1 MPDPAVSV
9 SNADRLQAAADLA
22 QKATSGQWFNDA
34 PPAADIDLDALF
46 PNPETVA
53 QQPDQA
59 PVTAPATTPD
69 EPFLKLE
76 TGTLYKTRDEAIRG
90 YTEKDRYISQLRQE
104 LEAAKANSPKQPEPA
119 RTPSDADISERLY
132 DNLAAAAGKGDKKAY
147 VQAQAELI
155 NAVMAPYAPILADM
169 AREKAIRQA
178 ETRTPGI
185 REFMGSETYNQVTE
199 RVPLLKQAIAQL
211 QNDPLAAQAQLDQL
225 LELAKLAAD
234 GMRAPDLAVQAATQ
248 AAAARAQTTPRQT
261 LQPSTPTPAPQ
272 TGAPNYRSRED
283 MLRTSEG
290 RKALIE
296 QYKDRVANTRFDDVG
311 L

>member
-1 MPDPAVSV
+1 MPDPATSV
-9 SNADRLQAAADLA
+9 PNADRLQQAAALA
-22 QKATSGQWFNDA
+22 QRATSGEWFNDA
-34 PPAADIDLDALF
+34 PPAADLDLDALF
-46 PNPETVA
+46 PNPETAA
-53 QQPDQA
+53 QQPDQ
-59 PVTAPATTPD
+59 PQVTAPATTPE

-104 LEAAKANSPKQPEPA
+104 LEATKAKLPQQPNQP
-119 RTPSDADISERLY
+119 TQPDVDPSERLY
-132 DNLAAAAGKGDKKAY
+132 DNLAAAAEKRDKKAY
-147 VQAQAELI
+147 VQAQAELV
-155 NAVMAPYAPILADM
+155 NAVLAPYAPILADM

-199 RVPLLKQAIAQL
+199 RVPLLKQAITQL

-248 AAAARAQTTPRQT
+248 AAARAQTPSRPT

-272 TGAPNYRSRED
+272 AGAPNYRSRED

-296 QYKDRVANTRFDDVG
+296 QYRDKVANTRFDDVG